1 MPHLGRLRTVLG
13 ALAAN
18 EESAAH
24 MARVFGACVSRVSN
38 QRGQEPSCGREHA
51 SGQYLAAA

>member
-1 MPHLGRLRTVLG
+1 MPHLGRLRTM
-13 ALAAN
+13 LAEN

-24 MARVFGACVSRVSN
+24 IARVFGACVSRVSN
-38 QRGQEPSCGREHA
+38 QRGQEPSCGQEHA